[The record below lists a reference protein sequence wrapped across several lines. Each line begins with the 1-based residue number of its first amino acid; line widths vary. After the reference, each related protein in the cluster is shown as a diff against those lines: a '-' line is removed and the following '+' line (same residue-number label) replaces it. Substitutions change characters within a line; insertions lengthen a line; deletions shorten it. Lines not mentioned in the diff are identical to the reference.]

1 MRLRALIV
9 DDEELA
15 RQLLREY
22 CAADSDLEI
31 IGECANGFDAVKAI
45 QELKPD
51 LVFLDVQ
58 MPKLDGF
65 EVLELIQT
73 NAAIVFVTAY
83 DQYATKAFDAAAVD
97 YLLKPFDENRFRVA
111 LDRAR
116 KRLGESQVQR
126 MDPAQLRKAAQQPG
140 HFVERIVVKDG
151 TRVHIIPVKQ
161 LDFAE
166 AQEDY
171 IALHS
176 NGKTYLKQQTISSLE
191 ESLDPASYV
200 RVHRS
205 YIVSLDQVS
214 KIEPYTK
221 DTRIAVLKSG
231 AQVPVS
237 RSGYL
242 RLREAMER
250 G

>member
-1 MRLRALIV
+1 MSLRALLV
-9 DDEELA
+9 DDEELS

-22 CAADSDLEI
+22 LASQTDVEI

-45 QELKPD
+45 QDLQPD

-97 YLLKPFDENRFRVA
+97 YLLKPFDESRFQTALNRVRRRLAENAGVR
-111 LDRAR
+111 LDP
-116 KRLGESQVQR
+116 G
-126 MDPAQLRKAAQQPG
+126 QLKSAAKVPG
-140 HFVERIVVKDG
+140 QFAERIVVKDG
-151 TRVHIIPVKQ
+151 SRVHIIPVKQ
-161 LDFAE
+161 LDFVE

-171 IALHS
+171 IAIHS
-176 NGKTYLKQQTISSLE
+176 GGKTFLKQQTISSLE
-191 ESLDPASYV
+191 ETLDPLQYI
-200 RVHRS
+200 RIHRS
-205 YIVSLDQVS
+205 YIVSLEQVS
-214 KIEPYTK
+214 KIEPYTR
-221 DTRIAVLKSG
+221 DSRIAVLKTG

-237 RSGYL
+237 RTGYL

-250 G
+250 

>member
-1 MRLRALIV
+1 MGLKALLV

-15 RQLLREY
+15 RLLLREFL
-22 CAADSDLEI
+22 AGQPDVEI
-31 IGECANGFDAVKAI
+31 IGECSNGFDAVKAI

-73 NAAIVFVTAY
+73 PTAIVFVTAY

-97 YLLKPFDENRFRVA
+97 YLLKPFDEARFQTALNRVRRRLAESTNVA
-111 LDRAR
+111 PDAN
-116 KRLGESQVQR
+116 
-126 MDPAQLRKAAQQPG
+126 QLKKAAKAPG
-140 HFVERIVVKDG
+140 QFAERIVVKDG

-161 LDFAE
+161 LDYVE

-171 IALHS
+171 VAIHS
-176 NGKTYLKQQTISSLE
+176 AGKTYLKQQTISGLE
-191 ESLDPASYV
+191 ETLNPTQYI

-214 KIEPYTK
+214 KIEPFTK
-221 DTRIAVLKSG
+221 DSRVAILKNG
-231 AQVPVS
+231 ARVPVS
-237 RSGYL
+237 RTGYL
-242 RLREAMER
+242 RLKEAMES
-250 G
+250 

>member
-1 MRLRALIV
+1 MSLRTLLV
-9 DDEELA
+9 DDEELS

-22 CAADSDLEI
+22 LAEQADVEI

-45 QELKPD
+45 QEMQPD

-73 NAAIVFVTAY
+73 DAAIVFVTAY

-97 YLLKPFDENRFRVA
+97 YLLKPFDEARFQTALNRVRRRVA
-111 LDRAR
+111 ENAGSRVDA
-116 KRLGESQVQR
+116 SQ
-126 MDPAQLRKAAQQPG
+126 LKSAAKVPG
-140 HFVERIVVKDG
+140 QFAERIVVKDG
-151 TRVHIIPVKQ
+151 TRVHIIQVKQ
-161 LDFAE
+161 LDFVE

-171 IALHS
+171 IAIHS
-176 NGKTYLKQQTISSLE
+176 GGKTFLKQQTISSLE
-191 ESLDPASYV
+191 ESLDPLQYI
-200 RVHRS
+200 RIHRS
-205 YIVSLDQVS
+205 YIVSLEQVS
-214 KIEPYTK
+214 KIEPYTR
-221 DTRIAVLKSG
+221 DSRIAVLKTG

-237 RSGYL
+237 RTGYL

-250 G
+250 